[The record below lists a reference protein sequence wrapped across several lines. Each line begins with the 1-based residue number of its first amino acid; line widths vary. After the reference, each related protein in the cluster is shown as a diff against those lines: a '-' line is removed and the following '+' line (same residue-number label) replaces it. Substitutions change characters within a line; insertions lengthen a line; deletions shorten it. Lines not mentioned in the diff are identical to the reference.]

1 MNRLSIIKY
10 IHSVHYVGTDENLD
24 WAHEKA
30 RIRRMLRDPN
40 GNIWHD
46 STLLRIYNDCQRE
59 IAQKTGFLD
68 DIQAVRVPP
77 YFDCSYLMDWEYVY
91 LPSSEL
97 ANFQALYYHEPSD
110 YVLTARWEALVLNS
124 ATVDGEHSGYVAT
137 HPWEH
142 FIALQPGEVIRLRLP
157 AGFHRARLVAWDEEP
172 IDLLTRKQITSED
185 ASWLSRMGDP
195 QGWWRPDE
203 LNNEFCLYPQASSAT
218 WDDTVTEYDEPVYCY
233 TDDFEY
239 TGAYISGTGR
249 MFTRNYADDDVNYL
263 WDWEYDHLDTGY
275 ASGNDE
281 VTMRCMRLFE
291 METVSGDT
299 KVGMLLFTDD
309 DTTDRQTGTVID
321 STDYLFNKDTGIS
334 LDTITAA
341 DNALFIFEKNPT
353 DLSGGTDESDF
364 PPYLRKYI
372 EYATLERA
380 YAVDNDGQIASLRDY
395 WAMRKTIGLKAI
407 KLFMGLRKADR
418 NYRMTTKGT
427 PGFRTRREPRL
438 PDSYPCIYR

>member
-1 MNRLSIIKY
+1 MADWQDVTELWTATAGSWSGSAWVPANPGIYTLALGVDGAWNASYRPTQLRVTFTGAEAEGLSTYLKTAGG
-10 IHSVHYVGTDENLD
+10 SALNTTTQL
-24 WAHEKA
+24 W
-30 RIRRMLRDPN
+30 
-40 GNIWHD
+40 
-46 STLLRIYNDCQRE
+46 
-59 IAQKTGFLD
+59 TGFDVDSDLSFGSD
-68 DIQAVRVPP
+68 DFTEITFAA
-77 YFDCSYLMDWEYVY
+77 MD
-91 LPSSEL
+91 S
-97 ANFQALYYHEPSD
+97 F
-110 YVLTARWEALVLNS
+110 
-124 ATVDGEHSGYVAT
+124 
-137 HPWEH
+137 
-142 FIALQPGEVIRLRLP
+142 
-157 AGFHRARLVAWDEEP
+157 
-172 IDLLTRKQITSED
+172 
-185 ASWLSRMGDP
+185 
-195 QGWWRPDE
+195 
-203 LNNEFCLYPQASSAT
+203 
-218 WDDTVTEYDEPVYCY
+218 TVTKIELYGDEI
-233 TDDFEY
+233 D
-239 TGAYISGTGR
+239 TGEAEEMPYSGPYR
-249 MFTRNYADDDVNYL
+249 MFTRNYDTSDINYVY
-263 WDWEYDHLDTGY
+263 DWEYDHLAAAY

-281 VTMRCMRLFE
+281 VSMRCMRLFE

-341 DNALFIFEKNPT
+341 DNCLFIFEKNPT

-372 EYATLERA
+372 EYAVLERA

-438 PDSYPCIYR
+438 PDAYPAVYR